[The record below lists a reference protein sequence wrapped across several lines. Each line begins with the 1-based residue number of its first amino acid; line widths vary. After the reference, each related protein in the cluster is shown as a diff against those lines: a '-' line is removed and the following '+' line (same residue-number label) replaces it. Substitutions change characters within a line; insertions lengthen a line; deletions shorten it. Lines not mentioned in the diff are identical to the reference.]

1 MRASP
6 ALSRAFELIGSV
18 AALAVAVKTTWLRR
32 RLVAQMTGF
41 DDHMLRD
48 IGLTRADLDAA
59 LSVAGFDDPT
69 RRLALR
75 AHEARSN
82 RRAAALE
89 QQRWI
94 AMVGEAE
101 AAAGSE
107 TVRRAA

>member
-1 MRASP
+1 MRALP
-6 ALSRAFELIGSV
+6 VLSRAFGLIASAAALV
-18 AALAVAVKTTWLRR
+18 AAAKTAWMRR

-48 IGLTRADLDAA
+48 IGLTRTDLDAA

-69 RRLALR
+69 QRLALR
-75 AHEARSN
+75 AREARSN

-94 AMVGEAE
+94 AMVGDAE
-101 AAAGSE
+101 AASGAE
-107 TVRRAA
+107 TARRAA